1 MLLAQLADLFHTAF
15 ISEKQSMREY
25 VVPLL
30 PLIFEALK
38 STVEDEI
45 RDSAE
50 CTQEEMQPSSRGRR
64 DCIGT

>member
-1 MLLAQLADLFHTAF
+1 MS
-15 ISEKQSMREY
+15 IRNI
-25 VVPLL
+25 VPLL

-50 CTQEEMQPSSRGRR
+50 CTQEENAAKH
-64 DCIGT
+64 